1 MLPNRKRSSIADEVL
16 DNFYTKLHL
25 REQQL
30 RRRSKGIV
38 DVRVTYKPQCLY
50 IQDVILHD
58 RRDEYTLVQYMGR
71 YPLTHESGNTYSAK
85 FPVPRAGEVTIRVR
99 LSGKS
104 VWVNSPGQG
113 WASNGQVGK
122 YTEEERSNGTVC
134 QDTSE
139 AAAKLA
145 EAQLCI
151 DDWPRYQAGE

>member
-1 MLPNRKRSSIADEVL
+1 MLPNRKRSSIADDVL
-16 DNFYTKLHL
+16 DKFYTKLHL

-50 IQDVILHD
+50 IQDVLLCD
-58 RRDEYTLVQYMGR
+58 RRDEYEVVKYLGR
-71 YPLTHESGNTYSAK
+71 YPLAHESGNTYSAK

-99 LSGKS
+99 LAGKS

-113 WASNGQVGK
+113 WASYGEVGK

-134 QDTSE
+134 QDASD

-145 EAQLCI
+145 EAQLLVN
-151 DDWPRYQAGE
+151 DWPRYQAGD